1 MMSALRLQGWR
12 LAEWRIAHW
21 AGALA
26 LAAVIAIAVI
36 VAFRA
41 RADAAIV
48 EAELPPAQAAAL
60 IRATSG
66 EASLQMRAV
75 GHEAKLINASLPFSE
90 GPNHSARPFQT
101 AGGDLDARR
110 AELCLTQA
118 VYYEAGF
125 EPPAGR
131 RAVAQVVLNRVRHPA
146 YPKSIC
152 GVVYQRSA
160 SNICQFTFV
169 CDGALYRAPAR
180 AAWEQARSVARAA
193 LAGYVEASVGQA
205 THYHADYVSPYW
217 APTLAKVAQLGQ
229 HIFYRWPGAWG
240 RPAAFSGRYV
250 GEPRDPLALRPAPP
264 ALLDEG
270 GELVGAPVVS
280 GPQIARADN
289 DVGGLL
295 DTTKGWTLNIPGPE
309 DGLAA
314 KLIAKQE
321 GRPAPVAKTA
331 EAVPP
336 VVTPGS

>member
-1 MMSALRLQGWR
+1 MTVLRLQGWR
-12 LAEWRIAHW
+12 PAQWRLAHW
-21 AGALA
+21 ASAVAVVAALA
-26 LAAVIAIAVI
+26 LVATLLAIRAAAN
-36 VAFRA
+36 
-41 RADAAIV
+41 AASV
-48 EAELPPAQAAAL
+48 EVQLPPAQAAAL

-75 GHEAKLINASLPFSE
+75 GEEAKLINASLPFSE

-101 AGGDLDARR
+101 AGGELDARR

-125 EPPAGR
+125 EPAAGR

-152 GVVYQRSA
+152 GVVYQRSTG
-160 SNICQFTFV
+160 NICQFTFV

-180 AAWEQARSVARAA
+180 AAWEQARAVARAA

-205 THYHADYVSPYW
+205 THYHANYVSPYW

-240 RPAAFSGRYV
+240 RPAAFSGRHV
-250 GEPRDPLALRPAPP
+250 GEPSDPLALRPAPP
-264 ALLDEG
+264 ALLPDG
-270 GELVGAPVVS
+270 TPLLDAPS
-280 GPQIARADN
+280 IAGPPIARAEN

-309 DGLAA
+309 DGAAA

-321 GRPAPVAKTA
+321 GRAAPVAKTA

-336 VVTPGS
+336 TVTPGS